1 MRILS
6 LLLLSI
12 LGLHAGSVPLSS
24 YLESVESSNAVGAL
38 KAQSEA
44 QAALQRSQ
52 VQSEGFLLNG
62 EVGYASEKSSDLKKA
77 EYHVSV
83 EKRFLFGDSGAYVD
97 ALKISSQK
105 QQELQLYQLK
115 TVVYEHYINACTL
128 KEKAGLL
135 KDAQDRNI
143 ELTKLI
149 DEGVKGGEFD
159 RSSLLRS
166 ELIVD
171 ELQLRISAL
180 ENQYYEELQSLQ
192 LYTRKENNE
201 EPFCQDLP
209 SEIAITENPEQYSTL
224 YQYLESEITA
234 TSTLKNF
241 RAAAVQ
247 DIKLGVGY
255 DNEIDLSRGIVFM
268 QIPLTQGSR
277 RNSEREAATQ
287 AKLAAQ
293 QQLLFT
299 KAQIESQ
306 IRTYTAAQQTRKNT
320 FDRLND
326 VLIPK
331 AYESSVLLLE
341 RFMGSEGSYLSY
353 IDSQKALFDLIIQGI
368 DTRANALLAQAK
380 LYRTLGVDPQ
390 KDIK

>member
-77 EYHVSV
+77 EYHVSI
-83 EKRFLFGDSGAYVD
+83 EKRFLFGDSGAYAD

-293 QQLLFT
+293 QQLLFA